1 MNKETKDQVASALM
15 ELASMA
21 YHFELPIP
29 ERTQAVACFAK
40 SLLPIF
46 TERANSTAYGDALR
60 ELKSRGR
67 NSREFIADLQ
77 RIAAQQREK
86 ADAASSVDK

>member
-1 MNKETKDQVASALM
+1 MKNETNA
-15 ELASMA
+15 ETSMV
-21 YHFELPIP
+21 I
-29 ERTQAVACFAK
+29 ACFAK

-67 NSREFIADLQ
+67 NSRELIADLR

-86 ADAASSVDK
+86 ADRA